1 MEQPERRTARQ
12 HQRRTTEA
20 ELDLLKEFQL
30 GGMRQFRQF
39 HLADPLQRGCHFT
52 RVIGDQLLGAHA
64 RARVKL
70 RAADVADIPVQ
81 ARSEEHTSERQ
92 SLMSSSYD
100 VSCLN
105 KNNISCM

>member
-1 MEQPERRTARQ
+1 MLISDWSSDLCSSDLQALAIQRLDHADMEQPERRTARQ

-52 RVIGDQLLGAHA
+52 RVIGDQLLGD
-64 RARVKL
+64 RKSTRL
-70 RAADVADIPVQ
+70 N
-81 ARSEEHTSERQ
+81 
-92 SLMSSSYD
+92 SSH
-100 VSCLN
+100 
-105 KNNISCM
+105 